1 MRNIIAGLFI
11 SLDGVAEAPGT
22 WHFPYFNDEMGGA
35 VEAIWS
41 RSDTMLLGRK
51 SWQEFASHWPEHPE
65 ADGAD
70 VMNGTPKLVVSST
83 LDQVDAWQNS
93 SLLKGDPIEA
103 LTELKQGPGRDIS
116 ISGSLTLTRSL
127 LRAKLIDELHL
138 LIHPIALGSG
148 ARLFDG
154 GDHIPLE
161 LVSCTPFSTGV
172 LHTVYRSA

>member
-22 WHFPYFNDEMGGA
+22 WHFPYFDDEMGNA
-35 VEAIWS
+35 VDSIFS
-41 RSDTMLLGRK
+41 RADTMLLGRQ
-51 SWQEFASHWPEHPE
+51 SWQEFASYWPHHPE

-70 VMNGTPKLVVSST
+70 MMNDTPKLVVSST
-83 LDQVDAWQNS
+83 LDRVDEWQNS
-93 SLLKGDPIEA
+93 SLLEGDPIKA

-127 LRAKLIDELHL
+127 LRAKLVDELHL

-148 ARLFDG
+148 KRLFEG
-154 GDHIPLE
+154 GEHIPLE
-161 LVSCTPFSTGV
+161 LASCTTFSTGV
-172 LHTVYRSA
+172 LHTVYRTA